1 MIAGGGLLGWIAGE
15 LAVHDPIAHA
25 WVAET
30 MPALLTAA
38 PFIGCGIVVAIGLW
52 ASYRPRRPE
61 PVEALS
67 MDGGGDKE
75 RQT

>member
-1 MIAGGGLLGWIAGE
+1 
-15 LAVHDPIAHA
+15 
-25 WVAET
+25 
-30 MPALLTAA
+30 
-38 PFIGCGIVVAIGLW
+38 VAIGLW
-52 ASYRPRRPE
+52 ASYRPRRPQ